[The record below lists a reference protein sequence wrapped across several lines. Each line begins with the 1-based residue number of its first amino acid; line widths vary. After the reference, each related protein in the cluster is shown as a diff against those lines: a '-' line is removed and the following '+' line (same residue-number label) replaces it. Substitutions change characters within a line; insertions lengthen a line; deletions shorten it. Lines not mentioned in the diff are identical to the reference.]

1 MGQKKKNDYNIIM
14 KFAAS
19 IPFIIDINI
28 KCEKE
33 F

>member
-1 MGQKKKNDYNIIM
+1 MGPKKKKDYNIIM

-28 KCEKE
+28 KCGK
-33 F
+33 